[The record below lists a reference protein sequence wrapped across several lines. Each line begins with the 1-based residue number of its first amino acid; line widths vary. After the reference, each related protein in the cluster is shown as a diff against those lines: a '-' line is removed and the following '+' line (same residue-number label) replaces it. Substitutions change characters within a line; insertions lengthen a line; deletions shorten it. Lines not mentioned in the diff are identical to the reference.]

1 MGLAAPDVVDRLVD
15 EESAGVADLE
25 GFTGKTVQFRVEPMY
40 SREQF
45 DIILL

>member
-1 MGLAAPDVVDRLVD
+1 MVRASQEVVDRLLD
-15 EESAGVADLE
+15 EDSATVADLE
-25 GFTGKTVQFRVEPMY
+25 ALAGKSLQFQVEPMY